1 MCRVCLILL
10 VTWLCRGTRICRAC
24 SLCLPRFQTT
34 LPSRRCFVLQVSNQA
49 LHPTPC
55 TAHAMTA
62 TILVTVPLP
71 LLPQHAST
79 ATPTTVWRLRRRL
92 SPPATGRR
100 LTLKVRC
107 TAECGADRATV
118 GARARVVGMPRR
130 VPPPE
135 AVYVSLWPREC
146 PGLLNT
152 DGGCATDH
160 HGSEANAGVCTSQ
173 NASPW
178 YRGGRDAHLTNQY
191 VPPRRDNRLLWG
203 FTLACGAATVT
214 ATITTKTGRRVGS
227 SLTAEDL
234 DPSVLRLGSQIMLKS
249 AAMGGSAGF
258 LAVNE
263 VGQAEATGS
272 GLARPSEVLTVV
284 SPNVTSLMR
293 DMDDTGPVLVGDHVC
308 HRGLLRWLLRPRRVV
323 LLLLLTS
330 PPRTGAGSIALRITE
345 QVPVCRRGHWDA
357 CVQDHARSLGNCGG
371 IQRDPIRRRRSGKQQ
386 RRLRSHQRTRVP
398 ALQDWHVHPVGG
410 AYSTALGGVPL

>member
-1 MCRVCLILL
+1 MLASVRAK
-10 VTWLCRGTRICRAC
+10 TPARGTGEDGTRTSRT
-24 SLCLPRFQTT
+24 STCLRVATT
-34 LPSRRCFVLQVSNQA
+34 GC
-49 LHPTPC
+49 
-55 TAHAMTA
+55 
-62 TILVTVPLP
+62 
-71 LLPQHAST
+71 
-79 ATPTTVWRLRRRL
+79 
-92 SPPATGRR
+92 
-100 LTLKVRC
+100 
-107 TAECGADRATV
+107 CGD
-118 GARARVVGMPRR
+118 
-130 VPPPE
+130 
-135 AVYVSLWPREC
+135 SLW
-146 PGLLNT
+146 L
-152 DGGCATDH
+152 
-160 HGSEANAGVCTSQ
+160 
-173 NASPW
+173 
-178 YRGGRDAHLTNQY
+178 
-191 VPPRRDNRLLWG
+191 
-203 FTLACGAATVT
+203 CGAATVT

-345 QVPVCRRGHWDA
+345 QVPVCRRGHRDA

>member
-1 MCRVCLILL
+1 M
-10 VTWLCRGTRICRAC
+10 
-24 SLCLPRFQTT
+24 
-34 LPSRRCFVLQVSNQA
+34 SRSV
-49 LHPTPC
+49 
-55 TAHAMTA
+55 
-62 TILVTVPLP
+62 I
-71 LLPQHAST
+71 
-79 ATPTTVWRLRRRL
+79 
-92 SPPATGRR
+92 
-100 LTLKVRC
+100 
-107 TAECGADRATV
+107 
-118 GARARVVGMPRR
+118 
-130 VPPPE
+130 
-135 AVYVSLWPREC
+135 
-146 PGLLNT
+146 NT

-178 YRGGRDAHLTNQY
+178 YRGGRNAHLTNQY

-308 HRGLLRWLLRPRRVV
+308 HRGLLCWLLRPRRVV

-330 PPRTGAGSIALRITE
+330 PPALVQVALRCASLNKYLCADAGTGTLVFKTTRGRWEIVAASNATRFGGAAVASSNDGFVHINE
-345 QVPVCRRGHWDA
+345 RVC
-357 CVQDHARSLGNCGG
+357 
-371 IQRDPIRRRRSGKQQ
+371 
-386 RRLRSHQRTRVP
+386 LRSKTGMCIQLAVRTP
-398 ALQDWHVHPVGG
+398 QH
-410 AYSTALGGVPL
+410 

>member
-24 SLCLPRFQTT
+24 SLCSPRFQTT

-92 SPPATGRR
+92 SPPATVRR

-203 FTLACGAATVT
+203 FTLALRCSHGDSHHHDEDRAA
-214 ATITTKTGRRVGS
+214 
-227 SLTAEDL
+227 
-234 DPSVLRLGSQIMLKS
+234 
-249 AAMGGSAGF
+249 
-258 LAVNE
+258 
-263 VGQAEATGS
+263 
-272 GLARPSEVLTVV
+272 
-284 SPNVTSLMR
+284 
-293 DMDDTGPVLVGDHVC
+293 
-308 HRGLLRWLLRPRRVV
+308 RWLVVNSGGLGPFRSASWLPNHAEERRYGRKCG
-323 LLLLLTS
+323 L
-330 PPRTGAGSIALRITE
+330 PGC
-345 QVPVCRRGHWDA
+345 QRGRA
-357 CVQDHARSLGNCGG
+357 S
-371 IQRDPIRRRRSGKQQ
+371 
-386 RRLRSHQRTRVP
+386 
-398 ALQDWHVHPVGG
+398 
-410 AYSTALGGVPL
+410 